1 MPKSENPNPLIQ
13 NRLLAAL
20 PGKVYEQFASE
31 LEFVPLALGDVLYEA
46 GKPIADIYFPNDGMV
61 SLTSTEDSNAIIE
74 IGVIG
79 SEGMVGIAAF
89 LGGGQMPNRAIVQIS
104 GSAMRICA
112 EQFNNGFLSDAGVQ
126 KSLLRYTQALMTQI
140 SQTAVC
146 NRIHSLEARFTRWL
160 LLSHDRAASDEFM
173 LTQEFIAYMLGASR
187 QSVSEAASR
196 LQDANLIYYVRGKIT
211 ILDRAKIESATC
223 NCYRIVKDE
232 FNRLSV

>member
-1 MPKSENPNPLIQ
+1 MPKSENPRPPIQ

-20 PGKVYEQFASE
+20 PEKVYERFAPE

-46 GKPIADIYFPNDGMV
+46 GKPVADIYFPNDGMV
-61 SLTSTEDSNAIIE
+61 SLTSAEDSNAIVE

-89 LGGGQMPNRAIVQIS
+89 LGGGQMPNRAIVQIA

-112 EQFNNGFLSDAGVQ
+112 ERFNDEFLSDEAVQ

-160 LLSHDRAASDEFM
+160 LLSHDHAGSDEFS
-173 LTQEFIAYMLGASR
+173 LTQEFIAYMLGARR
-187 QSVSEAASR
+187 QSVSEAASH
-196 LQDANLIYYVRGKIT
+196 LQDDGLIRYARGKIT

-232 FNRLSV
+232 FNRLSI